1 MSIFF
6 KLQHIFEKCLA
17 SKHSI
22 EPQILNP
29 QIHKNKAYSSEV
41 NNEGKFALT
50 GSISLFPAGYF
61 TAQVTDFFQQV
72 SILKMKQLYLSVS
85 FKDRTQITY
94 LSPNV
99 TNGKTPPEAC

>member
-1 MSIFF
+1 MD
-6 KLQHIFEKCLA
+6 
-17 SKHSI
+17 
-22 EPQILNP
+22 P

-61 TAQVTDFFQQV
+61 TAQATDFFQQV
-72 SILKMKQLYLSVS
+72 SILKMKQLHLSVS

-99 TNGKTPPEAC
+99 TNGKTPTEAC